1 MAIEIKVYLKFC
13 VWSLSVKIKALLFDV
28 FGTTVDWR
36 SSIIKAIQRELKNKN
51 IDVDAGKLADEWRA
65 EYDPSMDPIRSG
77 KRPYQRLDILHAENL
92 KKVLERNSIFSLD
105 EEQISRLVYSWH
117 NLKPWPDV
125 ISSMARLRKK
135 LILASHS
142 NGNISLTLNMAR
154 NSGLNWDVIL
164 GAEVVGTYKP
174 HPLSYTRAIEILDLD
189 ASECMMVA
197 AHNSD
202 LSAAREQGLR
212 TCFILRTKEHG
223 PLQSIDLK
231 PLQNWDYSCN
241 SFKELADYFNC

>member
-1 MAIEIKVYLKFC
+1 M
-13 VWSLSVKIKALLFDV
+13 KIKALLFDV

-36 SSIIKAIQRELKNKN
+36 STIIKALQKELKIKN
-51 IDVDAGKLADEWRA
+51 IDHNAEKLADEWRA

-77 KRPYQRLDILHAENL
+77 KRPYQRLDVLHEENL
-92 KKVLERNSIFSLD
+92 KIVLERNSLFSLG

-125 ISSMARLRKK
+125 LSSMTRLRKK
-135 LILASHS
+135 FILASHS

-174 HPLSYTRAIEILDLD
+174 HPLSYNRAIEILGLK
-189 ASECMMVA
+189 ASESMMVA

-212 TCFILRTKEHG
+212 TCFILRSKEHG
-223 PLQSIDLK
+223 PLQTIDLK
-231 PLQNWDYSCN
+231 PLQDWDYSFN
-241 SFKELADYFNC
+241 SFKELADYLNC